1 MSIIKVNQDGKSHLK
16 IVRLSEFKVN
26 NQTYTI
32 NVQGIRVNGATHWV
46 TPLHSSSAMRVII
59 MANVTTSTT
68 GYMFGDSRF
77 AIIFIGGN
85 IVWNYNG
92 GQYTRAIEAGTH
104 LFGFI
109 DGKPYYDGSMPSPAT
124 VTASTSADVCY
135 IGSANNPDPTR
146 LNNASI
152 IKVELYGHETNAAD
166 VKGTWSYYATRIN
179 GNGYLIE
186 KWANILNAHV
196 GTQPTA
202 ATKDDG
208 SYDST
213 AWGISID
220 DLRQVVPT
228 GFYDLTAIYTEDGGT
243 VSGSYVEPEIFKGTI
258 NGTEVERRMAFR
270 WRTDSGSTLPESFT
284 KQDHKLDDVDGN
296 VTGIHGELLLGR
308 KPTWNI
314 WADNVNM
321 GRYIHG
327 NTSGS
332 DIRQAK
338 IRFNPLKD
346 KYGQDKPKGW
356 RLDDWENYSPTLFHK
371 PDLRVG
377 GLSDEL
383 TNIIME
389 FVNGLAASTA
399 KTYYISDNTNTSTT
413 PRATPVI
420 NYTKM
425 ANLRGDITFTIGN
438 LISWHEETSYY
449 NGYDGNN
456 NPEAIP
462 IYGGYYAV
470 RIGESYEN
478 NGHPLHGMLLMVG
491 WDAEDTP
498 LGSKSSIAI
507 RDKYRSLG
515 ISVAPSLYN
524 HADDTLQQIRAY
536 AQQNGG
542 TIDCY
547 AEFGLLVTAKSN
559 ANGFTNGI
567 PNFSAM
573 VSSVLIT
580 PQKTVSTTIEEKTG
594 YYTFVTGMTDE
605 LHLVCDSQGDA
616 ACLPV
621 HTAQNVA
628 DEFVLA
634 FIAEENG
641 SYKAKSIE
649 ANLTLY
655 VNGQEAEVIATKT
668 SINKTNFN
676 AASHD
681 GYQAWLGET
690 DHYPY
695 RGGVRTNSSSINS
708 NITTS
713 QEVQFLRWSID
724 DFPEECCVASADG
737 THNKWKLKEN
747 ISFKVDIVKVGE
759 EEVAETISFIVY
771 GITLYAPLNMT
782 WRDWIGSQYDNSNLN
797 FYILQDDYDGKYYV
811 RCNTDG
817 EQYYVQTADDKDVLR
832 DDVITHQ
839 TYILSL

>member
-1 MSIIKVNQDGKSHLK
+1 MSIINVKGHKTISRIDNFK
-16 IVRLSEFKVN
+16 IGGLTYACCWGVKPN
-26 NQTYTI
+26 NTYWELPIHSSPSMRVLICAKITPQSSGMLFGDEMFYINLNGLTI
-32 NVQGIRVNGATHWV
+32 RWINPNGAVERTV
-46 TPLHSSSAMRVII
+46 TEGEHVI
-59 MANVTTSTT
+59 
-68 GYMFGDSRF
+68 
-77 AIIFIGGN
+77 
-85 IVWNYNG
+85 
-92 GQYTRAIEAGTH
+92 
-104 LFGFI
+104 GFI
-109 DGKPYYDGSMPSPAT
+109 DGKPALDGNLLSGTTPN
-124 VTASTSADVCY
+124 VSTSANPCHL
-135 IGSANNPDPTR
+135 GSANNPDPTKLANTYIR
-146 LNNASI
+146 
-152 IKVELYGHETNAAD
+152 KVELYGHATNTAD
-166 VKGTWSYYATRIN
+166 AKQSWSYYATYIGN
-179 GNGYLIE
+179 NGYLVE
-186 KWANILNAHV
+186 KWGNTVLPIQAGGDAIPLTDAFP
-196 GTQPTA
+196 G
-202 ATKDDG
+202 
-208 SYDST
+208 Y
-213 AWGISID
+213 GISIE
-220 DLRQVVPT
+220 DLRQVVSTPHK
-228 GFYDLTAIYTEDGGT
+228 DLVAIYTQDGGAT
-243 VSGSYVEPEIFKGTI
+243 TSDALEPEVAIATI
-258 NGTEVERRMAFR
+258 NDQEVRQEMAFR
-270 WRTDSGSTLPESFT
+270 WIGRSLPDKYALQEHPSYGFT
-284 KQDHKLDDVDGN
+284 Q
-296 VTGIHGELLLGR
+296 GIDGELLYGR
-308 KPTWNI
+308 RPVWNM

-346 KYGQDKPKGW
+346 KYGQDKPEGF
-356 RLDDWENYSPTLFHK
+356 RLEDWENYSPTLYHK

-377 GLSDEL
+377 GLSDQL
-383 TNIIME
+383 ANIIME
-389 FVNGLAASTA
+389 FVNGLAASTS

-498 LGSKSSIAI
+498 LGSKSSTAI

-524 HADDTLQQIRAY
+524 YADDTLQQIRAY

-547 AEFGLLVTAKSN
+547 AEFGLLVTKKSN
-559 ANGFTNGI
+559 TSGFTNGI

-580 PQKTVSTTIEEKTG
+580 PQKPVSTTIEEKTG
-594 YYTFVTGMTDE
+594 YYTFVTGMTDD

-641 SYKAKSIE
+641 AYKAKSIE

-668 SINKTNFN
+668 SINNTNFD
-676 AASHD
+676 AASHN

-695 RGGVRTNSSSINS
+695 RDGVRTNSSSINS
-708 NITTS
+708 NITTT

-737 THNKWKLKEN
+737 KHNKWKLKEN
-747 ISFKVDIVKVGE
+747 ISFKVDIVKVGDK
-759 EEVAETISFIVY
+759 EVAETISFIVY

-817 EQYYVQTADDKDVLR
+817 EQYYVKTAEDEDVLR